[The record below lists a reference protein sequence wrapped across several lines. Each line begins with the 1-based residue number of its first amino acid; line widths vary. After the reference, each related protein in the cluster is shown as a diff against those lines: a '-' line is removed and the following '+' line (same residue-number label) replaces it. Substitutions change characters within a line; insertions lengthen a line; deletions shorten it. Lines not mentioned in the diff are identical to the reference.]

1 MALIVDI
8 EKTLGDF
15 HLKVNFTAER
25 EVMAL
30 LGASGCGKSMTLGCI
45 AGIVRPD
52 KGHIELNG
60 RVLFDSDKKI
70 NLPPQKRKVGY
81 LFQQYALFP
90 QMTVEQ
96 NIRAGAHARPKAE
109 REQAVREV
117 LHAFRLEGL
126 ENNRPSQLSGG
137 QQQRCALA
145 RILVGQPELVLLD
158 EPFSALDAYLKWQVE
173 LELSDILKNLSCGT
187 LFVTHNR
194 DEVYRLCDTV
204 SCMNRGKMEVMEPLK
219 EFFQNPKTRTAAIL
233 SGCKNISA
241 AERVDAHT
249 LRAVDWGVTLHV
261 KEREIADDIRAVGI
275 RAHFLATVERP
286 GEENV
291 FPVNESE
298 IWEDP
303 FEWNISFRKNA
314 ECSWLQWNIAKTDW
328 SPEMGIPK
336 ELYLKEEDILLLTD
350 S

>member
-1 MALIVDI
+1 MALIVNI

-15 HLKVNFTAER
+15 HLNVHFTAER

-30 LGASGCGKSMTLGCI
+30 LGASGCGKSMTLKCI

-70 NLPPQKRKVGY
+70 DLPPQKRKVGY

-90 QMTVEQ
+90 HMTVEQ
-96 NIRAGAHARPKAE
+96 NIRAGAHARPKNE

-173 LELSDILKNLSCGT
+173 LELADILQTIPCGT

-204 SCMNRGKMEVMEPLK
+204 CVLNRGKSDPK
-219 EFFQNPKTRTAAIL
+219 ETVKELFRAPVTMGAALI
-233 SGCKNISA
+233 SGCKNISPA
-241 AERVDAHT
+241 KVQPDGT
-249 LRAVDWGVTLHV
+249 LLCKDWGVSLKTALNV
-261 KEREIADDIRAVGI
+261 PENTAYVGI
-275 RAHFLATVERP
+275 RAHYFAAAGTENAIPCTVERVV
-286 GEENV
+286 ENPFSTV
-291 FPVNESE
+291 VMLQTAGAGMLR
-298 IWEDP
+298 WELDKAAWAALADT
-303 FEWNISFRKNA
+303 EKLA
-314 ECSWLQWNIAKTDW
+314 
-328 SPEMGIPK
+328 
-336 ELYLKEEDILLLTD
+336 LYVRPADVMPLTE
-350 S
+350 

>member
-70 NLPPQKRKVGY
+70 DLPPQKRKVGY

-90 QMTVEQ
+90 HMTVEQ
-96 NIRAGAHARPKAE
+96 NIRAGAHARPKNE

-126 ENNRPSQLSGG
+126 ENNRPSQLSGAFG
-137 QQQRCALA
+137 HPEKSFVRYAVRYA
-145 RILVGQPELVLLD
+145 QP
-158 EPFSALDAYLKWQVE
+158 
-173 LELSDILKNLSCGT
+173 
-187 LFVTHNR
+187 R
-194 DEVYRLCDTV
+194 
-204 SCMNRGKMEVMEPLK
+204 RGVP
-219 EFFQNPKTRTAAIL
+219 PVRY
-233 SGCKNISA
+233 GVR
-241 AERVDAHT
+241 AEQ
-249 LRAVDWGVTLHV
+249 G
-261 KEREIADDIRAVGI
+261 KI
-275 RAHFLATVERP
+275 
-286 GEENV
+286 
-291 FPVNESE
+291 
-298 IWEDP
+298 
-303 FEWNISFRKNA
+303 
-314 ECSWLQWNIAKTDW
+314 
-328 SPEMGIPK
+328 
-336 ELYLKEEDILLLTD
+336 
-350 S
+350 

>member
-1 MALIVDI
+1 MALIVNI
-8 EKTLGDF
+8 EKTLSDF
-15 HLKVNFTAER
+15 HLNVHFTAER

-30 LGASGCGKSMTLGCI
+30 LGASGCGKSMTLKCI

-70 NLPPQKRKVGY
+70 DLPPQKRKVGY

-90 QMTVEQ
+90 HMTVEQ
-96 NIRAGAHARPKAE
+96 NIRAGAHARPTAE

-126 ENNRPSQLSGG
+126 ENSRPSQLSGG

-173 LELSDILKNLSCGT
+173 LELADILQTISCGT

-204 SCMNRGKMEVMEPLK
+204 CVLNRGKSDPK
-219 EFFQNPKTRTAAIL
+219 ETVKELFRAPATMGAALI
-233 SGCKNISA
+233 SGCKNISPA
-241 AERVDAHT
+241 KVQPDGT
-249 LRAVDWGVTLHV
+249 LLCKDWGVSLKTALNV
-261 KEREIADDIRAVGI
+261 PENTAYVGI
-275 RAHFLATVERP
+275 RAHYFTAEGTENAIPCTVERVV
-286 GEENV
+286 ENPFSTV
-291 FPVNESE
+291 VMLQTAGAGMLR
-298 IWEDP
+298 WELDKAAWAALADT
-303 FEWNISFRKNA
+303 EKLA
-314 ECSWLQWNIAKTDW
+314 
-328 SPEMGIPK
+328 
-336 ELYLKEEDILLLTD
+336 LYVRPADVMPLTE
-350 S
+350 

>member
-1 MALIVDI
+1 MARMLA
-8 EKTLGDF
+8 
-15 HLKVNFTAER
+15 AE
-25 EVMAL
+25 
-30 LGASGCGKSMTLGCI
+30 
-45 AGIVRPD
+45 
-52 KGHIELNG
+52 
-60 RVLFDSDKKI
+60 
-70 NLPPQKRKVGY
+70 
-81 LFQQYALFP
+81 
-90 QMTVEQ
+90 
-96 NIRAGAHARPKAE
+96 
-109 REQAVREV
+109 
-117 LHAFRLEGL
+117 
-126 ENNRPSQLSGG
+126 
-137 QQQRCALA
+137 
-145 RILVGQPELVLLD
+145 PELILLD
-158 EPFSALDAYLKWQVE
+158 EPFSALDIYLKWQ
-173 LELSDILKNLSCGT
+173 LEQEMYKHLKEAGKPVI
-187 LFVTHNR
+187 FVSHNR

-328 SPEMGIPK
+328 SSEMGIPK

>member
-1 MALIVDI
+1 
-8 EKTLGDF
+8 
-15 HLKVNFTAER
+15 
-25 EVMAL
+25 
-30 LGASGCGKSMTLGCI
+30 MTLKCI
-45 AGIVRPD
+45 TGIVKPD

-70 NLPPQKRKVGY
+70 DLPPQKRKVGY

-90 QMTVEQ
+90 HMTVEQ

-173 LELSDILKNLSCGT
+173 LELADILKNLSCGT

-204 SCMNRGKMEVMEPLK
+204 CVLNKGKSDPK
-219 EFFQNPKTRTAAIL
+219 ETVKELFRAPATMGAALI
-233 SGCKNISA
+233 SGCKNVSA
-241 AERVDAHT
+241 AEVKQGET
-249 LRAVDWGVTLHV
+249 LFCKDWNVTLKTALTRAGRH
-261 KEREIADDIRAVGI
+261 RLRRAFGRITSPQRARRTPFRARWSAWSRTRFRPWSCCRRQAQAGCGGSWIRRSG
-275 RAHFLATVERP
+275 RR
-286 GEENV
+286 
-291 FPVNESE
+291 FPA
-298 IWEDP
+298 
-303 FEWNISFRKNA
+303 RK
-314 ECSWLQWNIAKTDW
+314 S
-328 SPEMGIPK
+328 
-336 ELYLKEEDILLLTD
+336 
-350 S
+350 